1 MGCKLGAVIV
11 CFCTPAENYL
21 RIVFCITWEDEVSF
35 LEEVVVVADRLVVEE
50 EEHFQVEVVEGQNSM
65 EEVEEEHWHIVEG
78 EH

>member
-1 MGCKLGAVIV
+1 MGVKKK
-11 CFCTPAENYL
+11 PASGSAKQAASL
-21 RIVFCITWEDEVSF
+21 LV
-35 LEEVVVVADRLVVEE
+35 LVVEE